1 MVTLILCGKEVII
14 IFREIKTAVSVPEAA
29 SHYGMVVKANGMSS
43 CPFHNDS
50 HPSMKLYPDHYY
62 CFGCGAHGDVIDLVG
77 QINHLTAMQAA
88 EKLIQDFALDI
99 PVSQNLSPPEKEK
112 RIKIANEALRSE
124 KIHRAFSMAIREL
137 RMKLVSCKEKLDGWK
152 YSLAP
157 KDKDVPAEQW
167 DSRFTTALI
176 WSDYIDYLIDLIDF
190 GENDERYELFIHRKE
205 VEEIAERLTADSG
218 TDGDNKT
225 RAAS

>member
-1 MVTLILCGKEVII
+1 
-14 IFREIKTAVSVPEAA
+14 
-29 SHYGMVVKANGMSS
+29 MSR

-50 HPSMKLYPDHYY
+50 NPSMKLYPDHYY

-77 QINHLTAMQAA
+77 HLNHLTAIQAA
-88 EKLIQDFALDI
+88 EKLIHDFVLDI
-99 PVSQNLSPPEKEK
+99 PVSQNLSPPEKDK

-124 KIHRAFSMAIREL
+124 KIQRAFSMAIRDL

-157 KDKDVPAEQW
+157 EDKDVPTEQW
-167 DSRFTTALI
+167 DYRFTTALI

-190 GENDERYELFIHRKE
+190 GENDDRYELFIHRKE
-205 VEEIAERLTADSG
+205 VETIAERLTADSG
-218 TDGDNKT
+218 TDGND
-225 RAAS
+225 RARTAS